1 MHETILDRILGTD
14 VDYVTAA
21 VPLFFTL
28 AAIEFLC
35 AWIARFPTF
44 RLNDSISDLG
54 CGIIDQTLKVFAH
67 GVVLLAYIYIYEHFR
82 LFDVL
87 EFSPAGKWA
96 AAFLLF
102 LGVDFCFY
110 WHHRFGHEW
119 AVPWAT
125 HVVHHQSEEF
135 NLIVA
140 LRQSAFEHYLL
151 AFFYFPLA
159 WIGFPPAW
167 YVSMWGFNL
176 IWQFWCH
183 TRLVGKLG
191 PIEWVF
197 NTPSH
202 HRVHHGRNPKYLDKN
217 YAGTLIIWDRLFGT
231 FIEEQEEPVY
241 GITKPLRSMNPV
253 WANLHFWVELAE
265 DAWKAPYRWDKI
277 KIWFMPL
284 GWTPRGLPE
293 KPRAAEV
300 TRESIVKYDPQVP
313 VGLSLYILAQFLV
326 VLGVGLYITENEHG
340 TPLWELALPAIF
352 IVFSM
357 LPISGLF
364 ERRPWVL
371 PLEVLRLQLFILG
384 IYLHLCDNE
393 WLAWAMIAGI
403 LYGVVS
409 LAWLWRYRETMW
421 KRPIENAAADTVS
434 APEPLLAAGQEA

>member
-1 MHETILDRILGTD
+1 MNETLIDRILGTD

-21 VPLFFTL
+21 VPLFFAL

-35 AWIARFPTF
+35 AWVARFPTF

-54 CGIIDQTLKVFAH
+54 CGIIDQTLKVFVH

-82 LFDVL
+82 IFEVQQ
-87 EFSPAGKWA
+87 FSPAGKWV

-159 WIGFPPAW
+159 LIGFPPAW

-191 PIEWVF
+191 PMEWIF

-253 WANLHFWVELAE
+253 WANFHMWVELAE
-265 DAWKAPYRWDKI
+265 DARKAPYWWDKI

-284 GWTPRGLPE
+284 GWLPRGLPE
-293 KPRAAEV
+293 KPRATEV
-300 TRESIVKYDPQVP
+300 SRDSVVKYDPQVP
-313 VGLSLYILAQFLV
+313 TGLSLYILVQFLS
-326 VLGVGLYITENEHG
+326 VLGVGLFITENEQG
-340 TPLWELALPAIF
+340 TPLVQLALPAAYI
-352 IVFSM
+352 IFSM

-364 ERRPWVL
+364 ERKPWVL
-371 PLEVLRLQLFILG
+371 PLEIARLQLFAFGLVWHFLG
-384 IYLHLCDNE
+384 TP
-393 WLAWAMIAGI
+393 WVAWVTVGAV
-403 LYGVVS
+403 LYDLVS
-409 LAWLWRYRETMW
+409 LFWLWWYRRAILDETQAASAAPSLSE
-421 KRPIENAAADTVS
+421 PI
-434 APEPLLAAGQEA
+434 LAAGRHS